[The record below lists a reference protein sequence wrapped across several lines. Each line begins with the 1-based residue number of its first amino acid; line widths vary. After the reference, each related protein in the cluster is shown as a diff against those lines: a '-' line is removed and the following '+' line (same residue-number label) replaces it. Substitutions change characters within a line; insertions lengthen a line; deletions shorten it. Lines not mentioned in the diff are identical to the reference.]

1 MSTTATPFTPTPF
14 ILKERFTR
22 IDCPLDGYAG
32 LWFEVRMNLSNGEL
46 HALREAVQALDDQT
60 SELGADYMERAQEID
75 ARRAAVP
82 AEDGATR
89 WALFREAVQNK
100 RAYEAALEPIGIE
113 RRSLI
118 APYIRAWNFYEPDPA
133 GGEPIPLPPPCQ
145 APEVLGE
152 LSGDVILWL
161 CREVLTAYQGGAGFA
176 TGSGRSAAAPEP
188 GQTPSSGGPQIR
200 EPLSPS
206 PRRRS
211 KSSGRKA
218 ST

>member
-1 MSTTATPFTPTPF
+1 VSVTPSFSPTPF

-46 HALREAVQALDDQT
+46 EELREALRALDDQVT
-60 SELGADYMERAQEID
+60 EISEHFLELAESIDERRNALPED
-75 ARRAAVP
+75 DRTGRRACV
-82 AEDGATR
+82 
-89 WALFREAVQNK
+89 REAVENR
-100 RAYEAALEPIGIE
+100 RAYEAALTPIGIE
-113 RRSLI
+113 RRTLI
-118 APYIRAWNFYEPDPA
+118 APYIRDWNFYVPAPDGQEPSK
-133 GGEPIPLPPPCQ
+133 LPPPCVN
-145 APEVLGE
+145 PDGLREV
-152 LSGDVILWL
+152 SPDVVFWL
-161 CREVLTAYQGGAGFA
+161 CREIPNAYTGGAGFA

-206 PRRRS
+206 PRRRA
-211 KSSGRKA
+211 KSSGPKA